1 MSTTDTAFDLVIG
14 IEVHCQLKTN
24 SKLFCPSEN
33 AFGAKANTNVSP
45 VNLALPGAL
54 PVLNK
59 EAVRMAVMAGLALH
73 CDIREE
79 SVFAR
84 KNYFYPD
91 LPKGYQITQ
100 DNLPICVGG
109 KMKFKVG
116 DAIKEIRIHHIHMEE
131 DAGKNSHDLHDKYSL
146 VDINRAGVP
155 LLEIVTEPD
164 LRSADEVH
172 DFIASLQQLVRYL
185 GISDGNMEQG
195 SLRCDVNVSL
205 MPEGSKI
212 YGERCEVKN
221 VNSKKFA
228 REAVNAE
235 VKRQLK
241 LLGKGETI
249 LRSTLLY
256 DPARNITEPMR
267 SKEEANDYRY
277 FPDPDLPPIIIDK
290 TFIDEISSEIT
301 QLPWTAEKLLID
313 QFDLSEYDADIIS
326 RDIEVLTF
334 FIDANPS
341 KELASIFSS
350 IIINKILPEAGE
362 DFELLQNIST
372 QNLLSFAQLLSLDNV
387 SKSKA
392 LNELTPYIIDQGKN
406 LIDINAKA
414 KELNL
419 IQSDDQDFLVQ
430 LVKEVIEA
438 NPDKV
443 KAYKNGKKGLKGFF
457 MGQVMGKSKGKANP
471 QILEKVLNEHLS

>member
-1 MSTTDTAFDLVIG
+1 
-14 IEVHCQLKTN
+14 
-24 SKLFCPSEN
+24 
-33 AFGAKANTNVSP
+33 
-45 VNLALPGAL
+45 
-54 PVLNK
+54 
-59 EAVRMAVMAGLALH
+59 
-73 CDIREE
+73 
-79 SVFAR
+79 
-84 KNYFYPD
+84 
-91 LPKGYQITQ
+91 
-100 DNLPICVGG
+100 
-109 KMKFKVG
+109 
-116 DAIKEIRIHHIHMEE
+116 
-131 DAGKNSHDLHDKYSL
+131 
-146 VDINRAGVP
+146 
-155 LLEIVTEPD
+155 
-164 LRSADEVH
+164 
-172 DFIASLQQLVRYL
+172 LQQLVRYL